1 MTKKPWIKNIL
12 DLARNISKC
21 FNILNRKIISK
32 DTLDVINDQNIQR
45 KLNMINKEA
54 DIFESL
60 FMEDGDTIYITLL

>member
-32 DTLDVINDQNIQR
+32 DTLDAINDQNIQR